1 MRILGKSI
9 FYASNILALN
19 PMHSKVA
26 CANMQSGCLDICE
39 IHDNELSRINEVHMT
54 TPRVKFNRHRPKGR
68 GLTHPVTYSRNNLF
82 GFCDL
87 AVSENYIFALYS
99 GRTLKDYN
107 LDVDKGK
114 TIVVFDWNGL
124 HVRTYQLQNACSAIS
139 YDAADNTIYA
149 LSQEGN
155 KPQIITLNL

>member
-1 MRILGKSI
+1 MLTPCI
-9 FYASNILALN
+9 
-19 PMHSKVA
+19 
-26 CANMQSGCLDICE
+26 
-39 IHDNELSRINEVHMT
+39 EV
-54 TPRVKFNRHRPKGR
+54 NRHRPKGCV
-68 GLTHPVTYSRNNLF
+68 LTHPVTYSRNNLF
-82 GFCDL
+82 RFCDL
-87 AVSENYIFALYS
+87 TVSENYIFALDS

-124 HVRTYQLQNACSAIS
+124 HVRTYQLQNARSAIS